1 MNITYLKS
9 LIVSSLCTDANSYN
23 SYLYSFNIYNSYG
36 VISLK
41 YLAGDPAHTSPY
53 LIYVPSYTSDPAA
66 TIPYI
71 YAPYF
76 IVDPI
81 PINASSPILQPY
93 KFEFGPIYELFPT
106 VTGYVALT

>member
-1 MNITYLKS
+1 M
-9 LIVSSLCTDANSYN
+9 
-23 SYLYSFNIYNSYG
+23 
-36 VISLK
+36 
-41 YLAGDPAHTSPY
+41 
-53 LIYVPSYTSDPAA
+53 PSYTSDPAA

-106 VTGYVALT
+106 VTG